1 MLGDASCARQCCV
14 PDARSSALRTR
25 AALRSRTVTER
36 VLLACSVSVCVFTS
50 FLSPGGHFLRLL
62 ESLRPTGGPPSGP
75 EERRS
80 ALLKGEEHTLF
91 WNYRVTVNHH

>member
-1 MLGDASCARQCCV
+1 MLGNASCARQFCA
-14 PDARSSALRTR
+14 PDARSSALRTQR
-25 AALRSRTVTER
+25 TER

-75 EERRS
+75 DERRS
-80 ALLKGEEHTLF
+80 ALLKGEQHTLC
-91 WNYRVTVNHH
+91 WELPDGC